1 MHGNPKENEEK
12 DAQRGDTEHPCHRG
26 DGGFC
31 AVGPVSLDA
40 YPEGKC
46 EGSRAGRE
54 GVALLGGDRGGV
66 CGGGVWGAES
76 VCVVC
81 GEED

>member
-1 MHGNPKENEEK
+1 MLF
-12 DAQRGDTEHPCHRG
+12 RS
-26 DGGFC
+26 
-31 AVGPVSLDA
+31 PVSLDA

-76 VCVVC
+76 VCGVC